1 MKEEIFGP
9 FLPIKPYREAQE
21 VIDYINDHDRPLAFY
36 PFTNDR
42 KLADRYI
49 TQVISGSVGI
59 NEAIVQAGA
68 ERDRLPF
75 GGVGASGMGQY
86 HGHEGFLTFSKLRSI
101 LRQARTRRSRWRCS
115 RLRRTREL
123 ALDGCTNCGARVCR
137 DALTEPWFDASRLPG
152 RPGHRHETENATG
165 LASGRTEL
173 LRQPAASWA
182 TEPRSRRPGSQVI

>member
-9 FLPIKPYREAQE
+9 FLPIKTYRDPQE

-59 NEAIVQAGA
+59 NEAIVQAGQH
-68 ERDRLPF
+68 DLPF

-86 HGHEGFLTFSKLRSI
+86 HGHEGFLTFSKLRPI
-101 LRQARTRRSRWRCS
+101 FRQARISSIQVAMQPPYGDRSR
-115 RLRRTREL
+115 L
-123 ALDGCTNCGARVCR
+123 ALD
-137 DALTEPWFDASRLPG
+137 WMFK
-152 RPGHRHETENATG
+152 
-165 LASGRTEL
+165 
-173 LRQPAASWA
+173 LR
-182 TEPRSRRPGSQVI
+182 G